1 MIPIFVVL
9 LLILSSAS
17 ALDISVDVSAEGNG
31 YQISETGSWSGIVTD
46 PPAPSVPEMALSVTG
61 PAEMYWGIPA
71 NLTANITNI
80 GKCNLENISAGLE
93 GGNKSDY
100 VGIIEPGDSAEIEI
114 PVVVTGT
121 MATEILRPTA
131 DGYLTDMEAYPEGD
145 HYACVDEAV
154 ADYDDYVESFVA
166 SAWDFFELGNPA
178 NIQAGDTINNVTVCA
193 VVDMSSAA
201 DPELPDLGKL
211 GVYVGSTRYEST
223 SFDIDWDQEDLVQ
236 RSWATN
242 PATSAA
248 WTLSDIQSLQAGV
261 YGENEGTYD
270 LRFVQVYVIVDY
282 TAASVG
288 GSPMYAYLQQ

>member
-1 MIPIFVVL
+1 MTPIYLVML
-9 LLILSSAS
+9 LLISSAS
-17 ALDISVDVSAEGNG
+17 AIDFQINVSAEGNG
-31 YQISETGSWSGIVTD
+31 YQISETGSWSCIVTD

-61 PAEMYWGIPA
+61 PVEMCWNVPA
-71 NLTANITNI
+71 NITANITNI

-100 VGIIEPGDSAEIEI
+100 VGIIEPGASAEIEI

-121 MATEILRPTA
+121 MATETLRPTA
-131 DGYLTDMEAYPEGD
+131 DGYLNEMYPYPEGD
-145 HYACVDEAV
+145 HYACVDEATI
-154 ADYDDYVESFVA
+154 DYDDYVDVWAGFG
-166 SAWDFFELGNPA
+166 WDFFELANPT

-193 VVDMSSAA
+193 VVDMFNAA

-223 SFDIDWDQEDLVQ
+223 SFDIDRDQDDLVQ

-261 YGENEGTYD
+261 YGENEGSYD
-270 LRFVQVYVIVDY
+270 LRYVQVYVVVDY
-282 TAASVG
+282 TAAST
-288 GSPMYAYLQQ
+288 GSQRSQVIII

>member
-1 MIPIFVVL
+1 MIPTFIIML
-9 LLILSSAS
+9 LLISSAS
-17 ALDISVDVSAEGNG
+17 ALDISVNVSAEGNG
-31 YQISETGSWSGIVTD
+31 YQISETGSWSCIVTD
-46 PPAPSVPEMALSVTG
+46 PPAPAIPEMALSVTG
-61 PAEMYWGIPA
+61 PAEMFWNVPA
-71 NLTANITNI
+71 NITANITNI
-80 GKCNLENISAGLE
+80 GECNLENISAGLE
-93 GGNKSDY
+93 GEDKSDY
-100 VGIIEPGDSAEIEI
+100 AGIIEPGNSEEIDI

-154 ADYDDYVESFVA
+154 ADYDDYVDIFGGSC
-166 SAWDFFELGNPA
+166 WDFFELGNPA

-193 VVDMSSAA
+193 VVDMGGAA

-223 SFDIDWDQEDLVQ
+223 SFDIDWGQDVLVQ

-261 YGENEGTYD
+261 YGENEGAYD

-288 GSPMYAYLQQ
+288 TPMYAYLQQ

>member
-1 MIPIFVVL
+1 ML
-9 LLILSSAS
+9 LLISSAS
-17 ALDISVDVSAEGNG
+17 ALDIPINVSAEGNG
-31 YQISETGSWSGIVTD
+31 YQISEEGLWSCIVTD
-46 PPAPSVPEMALSVTG
+46 PPAPEMALSVTG
-61 PAEMYWGIPA
+61 PAEMYWNVPA
-71 NLTANITNI
+71 NITANITNI
-80 GKCNLENISAGLE
+80 GECDLENISAGLV
-93 GGNKSDY
+93 GDGKRDY
-100 VGIIEPGDSAEIEI
+100 VGIIEPGESAEIEI

-131 DGYLTDMEAYPEGD
+131 DGYLSEMDPSQVGD

-154 ADYDDYVESFVA
+154 VNYDDYVDMWSGHG
-166 SAWDFFELGNPA
+166 WDFFELANPT

-193 VVDMSSAA
+193 VVDMSFAA

-223 SFDIDWDQEDLVQ
+223 SFDIDYEEADLVQ

-261 YGENEGTYD
+261 YGENAGAYS
-270 LRFVQVYVIVDY
+270 LRFVQVYVVVDY
-282 TAASVG
+282 TAASA

>member
-1 MIPIFVVL
+1 MIPIFIIML
-9 LLILSSAS
+9 LLISSAS
-17 ALDISVDVSAEGNG
+17 ALDISVNVSAEGNG
-31 YQISETGSWSGIVTD
+31 YQISEEESWSCIVTYQ
-46 PPAPSVPEMALSVTG
+46 PASSVPEMALSVTG
-61 PAEMYWGIPA
+61 PAEMYWGIPV
-71 NLTANITNI
+71 NLTANLTNI

-93 GGNKSDY
+93 GEGKSDY
-100 VGIIEPGDSAEIEI
+100 EGIIEPGDSAEIEI

-131 DGYLTDMEAYPEGD
+131 DGYLNELESYPEGD

-154 ADYDDYVESFVA
+154 VNYDDYVEVA
-166 SAWDFFELGNPA
+166 IGSVWDFFELANPT

-193 VVDMSSAA
+193 VVDMGNAA

-223 SFDIDWDQEDLVQ
+223 SFDIDRDQDELVQ

-261 YGENEGTYD
+261 YGENEGSYY
-270 LRFVQVYVIVDY
+270 LRFVQVYVVVDY
-282 TAASVG
+282 TAAST